1 MNNKKFLS
9 DDPIETGSICWVV
22 DRDGDTSELFSQ
34 ALEANIKFYDCSR
47 SIVLDFDCYK
57 DTDIAD
63 RIKKADILIEELN
76 KFRDALVAN
85 LPKPK
90 KFHY

>member
-9 DDPIETGSICWVV
+9 DDPIETGSICWAVES
-22 DRDGDTSELFSQ
+22 DTSGDRFTQ
-34 ALEANIKFYDCSR
+34 AVEANIKFYDCSR
-47 SIVLDFDCYK
+47 SVVLDFDCYK
-57 DTDIAD
+57 DSEVAD

-76 KFRDALVAN
+76 KFREALVLQ